1 MQVAVNASTADE
13 TTTPEQ
19 EKCSNLHC
27 LLALH
32 HSIPFG
38 HRNPCPFLHLSL
50 QEMLVSAVMLV
61 MHLLN
66 ILEEFLFFQYLN
78 ILYFAFRIQIKNYI
92 YYFK

>member
-1 MQVAVNASTADE
+1 MQAAVNASTADE
-13 TTTPEQ
+13 TTMPEQ

-27 LLALH
+27 LLILH
-32 HSIPFG
+32 HSNPLG
-38 HRNPCPFLHLSL
+38 HRNHSCPFLHLGL

-78 ILYFAFRIQIKNYI
+78 ILYFAF
-92 YYFK
+92 